1 MSSLLNLDYTFTLGT
16 RYLID
21 LGFICIE
28 EWNVNDNLVKVGLP
42 KTKTGSKIN
51 NMYDHN
57 PIFDDLICSATM
69 HRLLVLVIH
78 VIFFWMDFDVG

>member
-57 PIFDDLICSATM
+57 PIFDDLICSVTM

-78 VIFFWMDFDVG
+78 VIFFLDGF